1 MYCYLGSGD
10 QPIPKSAWR
19 LGWQHTTWHPSD
31 PVRISLGCQPSYS
44 WGQLKPK
51 QLGTPVKDF
60 VFDLKRVTFEV
71 ERHTFDVDLE
81 AGKSHI

>member
-1 MYCYLGSGD
+1 MLVITLTISG
-10 QPIPKSAWR
+10 K
-19 LGWQHTTWHPSD
+19 HYNTEME
-31 PVRISLGCQPSYS
+31 
-44 WGQLKPK
+44 
-51 QLGTPVKDF
+51 GTPVKDF

>member
-1 MYCYLGSGD
+1 ME
-10 QPIPKSAWR
+10 
-19 LGWQHTTWHPSD
+19 
-31 PVRISLGCQPSYS
+31 
-44 WGQLKPK
+44 
-51 QLGTPVKDF
+51 GTPVKDF